1 MRMTEILMT
10 MSYLAFIEGLGEE
23 GLVPLKDASR
33 VRKLIQLLDVIV
45 LDIGPEHHDD
55 DGGGGADDY
64 DGGKLILNVI
74 VLDIGLELQDV
85 QMFRMMMLLLM
96 VVVQKSDVCS

>member
-1 MRMTEILMT
+1 MLMT
-10 MSYLAFIEGLGEE
+10 VSYLAFIEGLGEE

-45 LDIGPEHHDD
+45 LDIGPEHDDD
-55 DGGGGADDY
+55 DGVGGADDY